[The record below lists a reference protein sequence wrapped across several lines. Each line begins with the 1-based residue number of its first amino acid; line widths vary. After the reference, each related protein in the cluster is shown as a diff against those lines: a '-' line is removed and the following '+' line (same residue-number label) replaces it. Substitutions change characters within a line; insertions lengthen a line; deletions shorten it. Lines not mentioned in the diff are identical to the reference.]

1 MGREARARAN
11 RQRDL
16 TETAAGCLQ
25 LLDEMAK
32 DAFARFGSSGTLAA
46 TFLVVPS
53 AGKAF
58 MVAPGWEDNEM
69 KARML
74 VELRAMFREMGVV
87 RYAVVTEAWVAPLV
101 DDPRGQV
108 VRPGEHPSR
117 KEVIS
122 LVAVERGGE
131 KLSGYREILRPWD
144 GSKPTFGPIEIHN
157 GEGAP
162 VGRLLTLLDD

>member
-58 MVAPGWEDNEM
+58 HGRAGLGGQRNEGED
-69 KARML
+69 AG
-74 VELRAMFREMGVV
+74 RAAGNV
-87 RYAVVTEAWVAPLV
+87 P
-101 DDPRGQV
+101 
-108 VRPGEHPSR
+108 
-117 KEVIS
+117 
-122 LVAVERGGE
+122 
-131 KLSGYREILRPWD
+131 
-144 GSKPTFGPIEIHN
+144 
-157 GEGAP
+157 
-162 VGRLLTLLDD
+162 